1 MAYILDIVELLIFL
15 GVIMVLWL
23 REIVILFLGDAAKY
37 LEAKSRCLQLIFI

>member
-23 REIVILFLGDAAKY
+23 FRDYLVDRRHMLKY
-37 LEAKSRCLQLIFI
+37 FGLNYIDI